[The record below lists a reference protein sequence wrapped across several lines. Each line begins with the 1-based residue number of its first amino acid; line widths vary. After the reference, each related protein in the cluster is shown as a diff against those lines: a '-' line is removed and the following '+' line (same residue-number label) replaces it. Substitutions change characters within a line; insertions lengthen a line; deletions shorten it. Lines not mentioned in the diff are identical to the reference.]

1 MAKIYNEIV
10 IDMNPE
16 SSTFEEVLHE
26 DSFEYSGDM
35 MLAQDEGGGGAGSE
49 GGGDTGGTP
58 AQVILGGAGREWNH
72 DVEHSKYSYKI
83 YNWDEAAKKYV
94 DSGEKTDFVKDADR
108 DTLGYPYYAT
118 ESEANAKQVKG
129 EDTDWGA
136 ANITKDMFISTEGSQ
151 YPSASEHGKP
161 RSIQEIY
168 TTLDPLLPNMTG
180 EKLKLQIRD
189 MLPKYEGVSEEEKG
203 FAREGFQKDVYG
215 ISKDAAKAGQQMQ
228 QAYGSGM
235 GSQMRGAIAGQKD
248 VSQQFKQAEQGY
260 AQDVYGLEKKAG
272 AEFETGVADWLQ
284 SDWFTTPEGDTD
296 QTTAWDD
303 FREGGKVPT
312 KEETFLDVL
321 SRLPDAGGS

>member
-35 MLAQDEGGGGAGSE
+35 ILAQDEGGG
-49 GGGDTGGTP
+49 DTGG
-58 AQVILGGAGREWNH
+58 QAGLTGT
-72 DVEHSKYSYKI
+72 I
-83 YNWDEAAKKYV
+83 GAAKVVWQNPDDPTQTEEFRAYK
-94 DSGEKTDFVKDADR
+94 DGPEGWEKKTLYPEYAYDKGTNAWTATGKHIPKS
-108 DTLGYPYYAT
+108 DTHHYT
-118 ESEANAKQVKG
+118 TMQEANAKQVKG

-136 ANITKDMFISTEGSQ
+136 ANITKDMFINADGST
-151 YPSASEHGKP
+151 KT
-161 RSIQEIY
+161 IQEIY

-180 EKLKLQIRD
+180 EKLKLQIQD

-215 ISKDAAKAGQQMQ
+215 VSKDAGKAGAQMQ

-235 GSQMRGAIAGQKD
+235 GSSMRGAIAGQKD
-248 VSQQFKQAEQGY
+248 VAQQFKQAEQGY

-272 AEFETGVADWLQ
+272 ADFETGVGDWLQ

-321 SRLPDAGGS
+321 SKLPDAGGS